1 MAAGATMLA
10 PTSSTSK
17 EKYIL
22 IVLIEVDHK
31 YLWSNRSG
39 TNK

>member
-1 MAAGATMLA
+1 VAQNVNMAAGATMVA

-22 IVLIEVDHK
+22 VV
-31 YLWSNRSG
+31 
-39 TNK
+39 